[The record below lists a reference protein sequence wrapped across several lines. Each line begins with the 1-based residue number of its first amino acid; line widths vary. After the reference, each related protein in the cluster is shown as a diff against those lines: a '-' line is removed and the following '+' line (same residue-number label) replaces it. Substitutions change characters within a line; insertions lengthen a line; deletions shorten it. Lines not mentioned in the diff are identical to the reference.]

1 VYLATVAAYGQN
13 DSPPSD
19 QRWRALL
26 STGTRSPKEHQP
38 TPRGSK
44 GRMIYSRVSGVQIG
58 STWTGSLSDPG
69 SNTLNINESPISWPI
84 SSLERGDLGT
94 NQVQTAELKRFDQ
107 GTAWAAHGNYGVEYD
122 LTLPLSNPERS
133 SRTVAIAL
141 ESPDK
146 RGSSNGKLQFKP
158 GNSGPVMFRGPIEM
172 KLALLLNVID
182 PRIGGVMI
190 MGDRGTG
197 KSTTIRAL
205 ADLLPGIEVVEGDPY
220 NSSPTD
226 PDLQSSEVRQRL
238 EHGEALGTEQR
249 QVPMVDLP
257 LGATEDRL
265 CGTIDIEKALS
276 EGVRAFEPG
285 LLAKAN
291 RGLLYVD
298 EVNLLDDHLVDVLLD
313 SAASGWNTVEREGV
327 SVRHP
332 ARFVLIGSG
341 NPEEGELR
349 PQLLD
354 RFGMSVEVRTV
365 RDPQLRVKVVDQ
377 RTAFDSDP
385 DAFSIS
391 VTAGQ
396 EALQARVVEAQQRLE
411 QVTIDDDLR
420 LSISSVCGEL
430 DVDGLRGDIV
440 TNRAARALA
449 AFEGRTEVSEDDV
462 ARVVSCCLRHRLRKD
477 PLEQIDSGDRVV
489 KMFCKVFER
498 NESDDRSEFELALA
512 S

>member
-1 VYLATVAAYGQN
+1 MSSTRKRRVFPFTSVIGQ
-13 DSPPSD
+13 
-19 QRWRALL
+19 
-26 STGTRSPKEHQP
+26 E
-38 TPRGSK
+38 
-44 GRMIYSRVSGVQIG
+44 
-58 STWTGSLSDPG
+58 
-69 SNTLNINESPISWPI
+69 
-84 SSLERGDLGT
+84 
-94 NQVQTAELKRFDQ
+94 
-107 GTAWAAHGNYGVEYD
+107 
-122 LTLPLSNPERS
+122 
-133 SRTVAIAL
+133 
-141 ESPDK
+141 
-146 RGSSNGKLQFKP
+146 
-158 GNSGPVMFRGPIEM
+158 EM

-205 ADLLPGIEVVEGDPY
+205 ADLLPAIEVVKGDPY
-220 NSSPTD
+220 NSSMDD
-226 PDLQSSEVRQRL
+226 PDLQSNDVR
-238 EHGEALGTEQR
+238 EKIESGIEIMKEET

-313 SAASGWNTVEREGV
+313 SAASGWNTVEREGI

-365 RDPQLRVKVVDQ
+365 REAKLRVQVVDQ
-377 RTAFDSDP
+377 RTAFDNNP
-385 DAFSIS
+385 EAFSDS
-391 VTAGQ
+391 VQGNQ
-396 EALQARVVEAQQRLE
+396 DSLQQKVVDAQNLLNE
-411 QVTIDDDLR
+411 VTIDEDLR
-420 LSISSVCGEL
+420 LKISAVCGEL

-449 AFEGRTEVSEDDV
+449 AFEGRKDVTEEDI
-462 ARVVSCCLRHRLRKD
+462 ARVVSTALRHRLRKD
-477 PLEQIDSGDRVV
+477 PLEQVDSGDRVI
-489 KMFCKVFER
+489 KAFCKVFER
-498 NESDDRSEFELALA
+498 SEANDVSEFEL
-512 S
+512 STTN